1 MSDGQDVFTA
11 ITDVVKRFGKSV
23 YGLPAQKKILE
34 TQKLIGFSL
43 LGAGYVIPLDE
54 ISEVLEVPDCT
65 SLPRVKSWVR
75 GVANV
80 RGRLLP
86 IIDFADFLGGKL
98 AGPSRER
105 RVLVFEVHGAYVGVI
120 VDQVYGMKA
129 LPIDSYQPMASESPL
144 AAFIDGK
151 FADENQ
157 SFELFRPQR
166 LIEHD
171 QFMNVSV

>member
-11 ITDVVKRFGKSV
+11 ISDVVKRFGKSV

-54 ISEVLEVPDCT
+54 ISEVLEVPECT
-65 SLPRVKSWVR
+65 RLPRVKSWVR

-86 IIDFADFLGGKL
+86 VIDFANFLGGKL
-98 AGPSRER
+98 TGIPREQ
-105 RVLVFEVHGAYVGVI
+105 RVLVFEIHAAYVGII

-129 LPIDSYQPMASESPL
+129 LPVDSYQPRASESPL
-144 AAFIDGK
+144 AEFIDGK
-151 FADENQ
+151 YADENEG
-157 SFELFRPQR
+157 FELFRPQK
-166 LIEHD
+166 LIENDH
-171 QFMNVSV
+171 FMNVSV